1 MHVQSVESAPKILAF
16 ITILG
21 FFFLGGGYK
30 ELKLYNHTNSFLSLI
45 SAIYCLCDLE

>member
-21 FFFLGGGYK
+21 FFFGGGVTK
-30 ELKLYNHTNSFLSLI
+30 SSNFI
-45 SAIYCLCDLE
+45 IIQIAF